1 MRSQNLSNKLEILKF
16 DSVSK
21 LNIYNSY
28 KNLNLFSIKNLKFLV
43 MLDSSDKFFYKKILV
58 LSDIAANWFNQKL
71 HVYKIK
77 NKKNQ
82 RKNNI
87 FYQFGCTLNNIN
99 KINNI
104 MNYINS
110 VMKFIA
116 IRIDNNL
123 NLMLYKKYCIYT
135 FNNLNY
141 LLGLNSSKYF
151 SIKMDYNLIIIYNIN
166 NQIINNSKLRAFYEK
181 IFFL

>member
-1 MRSQNLSNKLEILKF
+1 MRSQNLLNKLDILKF

-28 KNLNLFSIKNLKFLV
+28 KNLNLFKIKNLKFLV

-58 LSDIAANWFNQKL
+58 LSDIASNWFNQKL
-71 HVYKIK
+71 HIYKIK

-87 FYQFGCTLNNIN
+87 FYQFGCTLNNMN
-99 KINNI
+99 KINNV

-110 VMKFIA
+110 VMRFIA
-116 IRIDNNL
+116 TRIDNNL
-123 NLMLYKKYCIYT
+123 SLMLYKKYCIYT
-135 FNNLNY
+135 FSNLNY

-151 SIKMDYNLIIIYNIN
+151 SIKMEYNLIIIYNID
-166 NQIINNSKLRAFYEK
+166 NQVINNNKLRTFYEK
-181 IFFL
+181 FFFL